1 MTTDKKINLDEER
14 IDALDHLLF
23 RELGRQDVWRQ
34 QMQQWEAR
42 QRQQRRLRLL
52 PVISNIASVAALFI
66 LGLFLQAAL
75 PSTNVST
82 SLVPP
87 TEPTEQNIG
96 SHDTGTNLKANGLVT
111 DSLPPTDASI
121 PR

>member
-1 MTTDKKINLDEER
+1 MTTNEHINLDEER

-23 RELGRQDVWRQ
+23 RELGRQDAWRQ
-34 QMQQWEAR
+34 QMQQWDAR

-75 PSTNVST
+75 PTTNVSA

-87 TEPTEQNIG
+87 AETTEQNAGPATG
-96 SHDTGTNLKANGLVT
+96 SDSMKESLVT
-111 DSLPPTDASI
+111 DSLPQTDASN
-121 PR
+121 PQ

>member
-1 MTTDKKINLDEER
+1 MATNDHINLDEER

-23 RELGRQDVWRQ
+23 RELGRQDAWRQ
-34 QMQQWEAR
+34 QMLQWDAR

-75 PSTNVST
+75 PTTNVST

-87 TEPTEQNIG
+87 SETTEQNAGPG
-96 SHDTGTNLKANGLVT
+96 SESNGTAEGLVT
-111 DSLPPTDASI
+111 DSLPQTDASI
-121 PR
+121 PQ